1 MKTPSMTTNRVLA
14 DTAARGLAP
23 EGLRERRL
31 RQLAS
36 RPRRGDV
43 REPAP
48 RGAAGPAIENSSP
61 RLRLVLSTSIGTGAL
76 DGAWWPRS
84 RNLQTELA
92 DLVDNFPATSR
103 RIVHAVYS
111 RPDWRPAHRRI
122 KTKQAVIKVGS
133 FPTDD
138 SHRILL
144 SLSSRE
150 ILHIMVIPPHSSP
163 ALALAIMVTAA
174 SPGNRD
180 CAATILHDA
189 QQAEDEDAAARWSD
203 DGGVWEPR
211 LPPRDRHGSWRT

>member
-1 MKTPSMTTNRVLA
+1 MKTPSTTTTPIFA
-14 DTAARGLAP
+14 DTAARG
-23 EGLRERRL
+23 
-31 RQLAS
+31 
-36 RPRRGDV
+36 
-43 REPAP
+43 PAP
-48 RGAAGPAIENSSP
+48 AVDSAGPAAESASP
-61 RLRLVLSTSIGTGAL
+61 RPRMALSASVGLGAL

-84 RNLQTELA
+84 RNLETELA
-92 DLVDNFPATSR
+92 DLVDSFPATSG

-122 KTKQAVIKVGS
+122 KVKWGVIKVGS
-133 FPTDD
+133 FPNDD

-163 ALALAIMVTAA
+163 ALALAVMVTAA

-180 CAATILHDA
+180 SAATILEDA

-203 DGGVWEPR
+203 DGGMSEPP
-211 LPPRDRHGSWRT
+211 LPPRVRHGSWRT